1 MVIDLD
7 STHADAF
14 GHQEQTAYNGHYGTT
29 GYHPL
34 LAFDGLTHLFLGAQL
49 RSGNVYISNGA
60 KDFLRPILE
69 RYHGDSC
76 ERRLLV
82 RGDSG
87 FATPEIYQ
95 LCDECQAKFL
105 IRMTDS

>member
-76 ERRLLV
+76 V
-82 RGDSG
+82 
-87 FATPEIYQ
+87 EIAALRHQ
-95 LCDECQAKFL
+95 KFTSSVMNVK
-105 IRMTDS
+105 RSF